1 MLHEKRLLARI
12 LRNCHRRRLD
22 QDFSM
27 KERIF
32 DWFLEHQL
40 KIVIIIGIISLVIQ
54 FSLSEIVLPIIFSFL
69 FSLII
74 IFIGSRLYQTET
86 SENWIKFSYV
96 NTIKNVFGLV
106 FISIGWVIFLRRFF
120 AQVIAA
126 IFLKFS

>member
-1 MLHEKRLLARI
+1 
-12 LRNCHRRRLD
+12 
-22 QDFSM
+22 M

-106 FISIGWVIFLRRFF
+106 FISIGWVIFLRRVF